1 MGYDDQ
7 IQFHFNQKAIKL
19 KALNILTADKSMVAM
34 SDYDDY
40 HKTVERNILTSVLGP
55 TARVEEESCPQRR
68 YGRECFKPTSSV
80 GGERA
85 VVNAYISEEESCPQ
99 RRYGRECFKPTS
111 SVGGEAIG
119 KDVESIYVS
128 YLGATMTKEIFKV
141 LVTDPTMGVIEV
153 DWRDFFPYL
162 KWIPNTSFHKKIEH
176 MSNVVPPNQRLNSY
190 IDYLLLEVE
199 PLTKKQLLMSVWESI
214 NEASDTTMITTE
226 WAMYELAKNPKQ
238 EARLYEEIQNVCES
252 EKITEEKLCKIPYLS
267 AIFHETLRK
276 HSPVSIILLRY
287 VHENTEVGGEIWE
300 NPEEWNP
307 ERFLKENEPID
318 LLRTMSFGAG
328 K

>member
-55 TARVEEESCPQRR
+55 TARKKNRVHRDVMAENVLNQLQVLAASIS
-68 YGRECFKPTSSV
+68 YFAANRE
-80 GGERA
+80 
-85 VVNAYISEEESCPQ
+85 
-99 RRYGRECFKPTS
+99 
-111 SVGGEAIG
+111 
-119 KDVESIYVS
+119 DVESIYVS
-128 YLGATMTKEIFKV
+128 DLGATMTKEIFKV
-141 LVTDPTMGVIEV
+141 LVTDPTMGAIEYVNVGTTSGSKDTHVSDSYCNVECSNQEKPISLDTDGGGKV
-153 DWRDFFPYL
+153 DVN
-162 KWIPNTSFHKKIEH
+162 KAAA
-176 MSNVVPPNQRLNSY
+176 NVVPPNQRLNSY